1 VLVDLFSIYL
11 YSFLRL
17 NFMIL
22 KPLANMSE
30 EEGSMRFLKIAGR
43 LKKEYRRGWIEK
55 AGIEN
60 PESVADHTFR
70 TALLVMLIGDSRKLD
85 TEKMMKMA
93 LIHDLGE
100 SIVGD
105 ITPTNDEK
113 LKDKEIVENAA
124 IIRIFNNLSTNIR
137 EDYLKL
143 WNELRSGKSL
153 EARLVSEADK
163 LEMAIQA
170 SDYEEDGFS
179 KISLV
184 DFKLYAKN
192 RILDGQILRMLD
204 LV

>member
-1 VLVDLFSIYL
+1 
-11 YSFLRL
+11 
-17 NFMIL
+17 MIL

-55 AGIEN
+55 AGIKN

-100 SIVGD
+100 SIEGD

>member
-1 VLVDLFSIYL
+1 MVIRSLV
-11 YSFLRL
+11 
-17 NFMIL
+17 
-22 KPLANMSE
+22 NMSE
-30 EEGSMRFLKIAGR
+30 EEGSIRFLKIAGR

-70 TALLVMLIGDSRKLD
+70 TALLAMLLGDSRNLD
-85 TEKMMKMA
+85 TEKMIKMA
-93 LIHDLGE
+93 LIHDIGE

-105 ITPTNDEK
+105 ITPSNVEK
-113 LKDKEIVENAA
+113 LKDKKIVENAA
-124 IIRIFNNLSTNIR
+124 IIRIFNNLSTKVR

-143 WNELRSGKSL
+143 WNELRSGTSI

-179 KISLV
+179 KIALF

-192 RILDGQILRMLD
+192 QIRDEQILRMLD